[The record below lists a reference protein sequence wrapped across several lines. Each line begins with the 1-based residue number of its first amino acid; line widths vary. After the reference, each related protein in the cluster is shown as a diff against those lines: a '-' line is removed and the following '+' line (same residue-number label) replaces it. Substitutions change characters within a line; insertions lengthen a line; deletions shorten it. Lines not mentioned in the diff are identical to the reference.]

1 MNRRIIT
8 VIIIILI
15 GIFPALTAA
24 LPSSTDFGFSIIP
37 YLGGMD
43 VNLGSLQYGPHG
55 VSVKWD
61 DKVADYRPNKDGI
74 SSYYKNEHII
84 AIGGVGNIEI
94 NRVTTIEDLGLYNVY
109 IPKNGVS
116 LRVQATCD
124 TNFEFVSQSNP
135 IYRRPFEIEIIPR
148 ARTTNRNNN
157 GNNNYDTNEPYVKE
171 VEQLKPGNYEC
182 TIDLGTSNN
191 NINIGNIN
199 GDDLITM
206 LAADI
211 ILVLPFDYAK
221 DDGGYFVGGLEYGN
235 AVYALADLNDYT
247 AVVTLS
253 LTLQIEYYKDVD
265 SNGTP
270 IGALYTHEENKVLS
284 IPFAGYYSSNAG
296 TGISTTTDD
305 SINLYVDPTSEA
317 ANLNLK
323 EQGTWITVGNIQFI
337 YNDANFISNSNV
349 GKEPGSVLTN
359 SDVVRLFLSASPH
372 PDIESANTFRMVH
385 ENASTMITST
395 NSLSFDARIRGTGA
409 SYGDISLKTNSNEV
423 KFDGRA
429 SVSTLATLD
438 QNGEITG
445 DLDSVITTCH
455 LEAPPN
461 VIAGYGY
468 RHFHTFE
475 GTVDIMF
482 HESSMLEAGIYR
494 GYVYVHAV
502 TEE

>member
-1 MNRRIIT
+1 MNKRIIT
-8 VIIIILI
+8 GLIIILI
-15 GIFPALTAA
+15 DIFPALTAP

-43 VNLGSLQYGPHG
+43 VNLGSLEYGPHD
-55 VSVKWD
+55 VSVVWND
-61 DKVADYRPNKDGI
+61 NANYRPNENGI
-74 SSYYKNEHII
+74 SYYYKNEHII

-94 NRVTTIEDLGLYNVY
+94 NRRTTIEDLGLYDVI
-109 IPKNGVS
+109 IPKDGVS

-135 IYRRPFEIEIIPR
+135 IYRRPFEIDIIPR
-148 ARTTNRNNN
+148 ARTTALNN
-157 GNNNYDTNEPYVKE
+157 GSNDYATGDPYVKE
-171 VEQLKPGNYEC
+171 VVQLKPGNNEC
-182 TIDLGTSNN
+182 TIDLGTSDN

-199 GDDLITM
+199 GNDLITM
-206 LAADI
+206 LASDI

-253 LTLQIEYYKDVD
+253 LTLQIEYYKEVD
-265 SNGTP
+265 SSGNPT
-270 IGALYTHEENKVLS
+270 GALYTHEENKVLT
-284 IPFAGYYSSNAG
+284 IPFSGYYSSNAG
-296 TGISTTTDD
+296 TGITTTTDD

-385 ENASTMITST
+385 ENASTMVTST

-409 SYGDISLKTNSNEV
+409 SYSDISLKTNSNEV
-423 KFDGRA
+423 KFDGSA

-438 QNGEITG
+438 QNGAITDG
-445 DLDSVITTCH
+445 LDSVITTCH

-502 TEE
+502 AEE

>member
-1 MNRRIIT
+1 MNKRIIT
-8 VIIIILI
+8 GLIIILI
-15 GIFPALTAA
+15 GISPALTAP

-43 VNLGSLQYGPHG
+43 VNLGSLQYGPHD
-55 VSVKWD
+55 VSVLWN
-61 DKVADYRPNKDGI
+61 DKVADYKPNKDGI

-94 NRVTTIEDLGLYNVY
+94 NRVTTIEELGLSDVI
-109 IPKNGVS
+109 IPKDGVS

-148 ARTTNRNNN
+148 ARTTNRDNN
-157 GNNNYDTNEPYVKE
+157 GYNNYDTGNPYVKE
-171 VEQLKPGNYEC
+171 VVQLKPGNNEC
-182 TIDLGTSNN
+182 TIDLGTSDN
-191 NINIGNIN
+191 NIYIDNISGN
-199 GDDLITM
+199 DLITM

-253 LTLQIEYYKDVD
+253 LTLQIEYYKEGD
-265 SNGTP
+265 SS
-270 IGALYTHEENKVLS
+270 GALYTHEENKVLT

-296 TGISTTTDD
+296 TGITTTTDD

-337 YNDANFISNSNV
+337 YNDASFIPNSNK

-385 ENASTMITST
+385 ENASTMI
-395 NSLSFDARIRGTGA
+395 NK
-409 SYGDISLKTNSNEV
+409 YE
-423 KFDGRA
+423 
-429 SVSTLATLD
+429 
-438 QNGEITG
+438 QP
-445 DLDSVITTCH
+445 VI
-455 LEAPPN
+455 
-461 VIAGYGY
+461 
-468 RHFHTFE
+468 
-475 GTVDIMF
+475 
-482 HESSMLEAGIYR
+482 
-494 GYVYVHAV
+494 
-502 TEE
+502 